1 MPNQKQK
8 SKRNMSTGQSTL
20 EDYKMSGDPKYRGLF
35 PSVPKYFDSESKS
48 WLDPGSLSQFY
59 GEEKANIIMDNS
71 PQEWTYFLP
80 KYGWTNLRQIQN
92 WEETAPEIIKEI
104 MPDRLSDSN
113 NKSKSID
120 DIIKS
125 SDVTQFLSAAMSDK
139 TNTDTPYNL
148 RPDISKYSSDDPLDL
163 LFKMKNTERKS
174 RMTPNELL
182 MILKEAQAP
191 KPVIS

>member
-1 MPNQKQK
+1 M
-8 SKRNMSTGQSTL
+8 T
-20 EDYKMSGDPKYRGLF
+20 
-35 PSVPKYFDSESKS
+35 
-48 WLDPGSLSQFY
+48 
-59 GEEKANIIMDNS
+59 
-71 PQEWTYFLP
+71 
-80 KYGWTNLRQIQN
+80 
-92 WEETAPEIIKEI
+92 
-104 MPDRLSDSN
+104 
-113 NKSKSID
+113 
-120 DIIKS
+120 
-125 SDVTQFLSAAMSDK
+125 DK